1 MDYSLQKN
9 KTIILKSS
17 KKVRQISIENITYIS
32 CDSYL
37 ISIHLFNQQKP
48 EIFSTSL
55 KEIENE
61 LSYFHFLRIN
71 RNELI
76 NMKYF
81 KSYHDNGSRNIIL
94 STGSILSVSRRQWLK
109 IKNYF

>member
-1 MDYSLQKN
+1 MDYSNQKN

-17 KKVRQISIENITYIS
+17 RITRQINIGNIVYIS

-37 ISIHLFNQQKP
+37 ISIHLINQKKS
-48 EIFSTSL
+48 EIFSKPL
-55 KEIENE
+55 KEIEKE
-61 LSYFHFLRIN
+61 LSNFHFFRIN

-81 KSYHDNGSRNIIL
+81 KSYHNSASRKITL
-94 STGSILSVSRRQWLK
+94 STGKTLSVSRRKWLA

>member
-1 MDYSLQKN
+1 MDYSNQKN

-17 KKVRQISIENITYIS
+17 RKVRQIKIENIVYIS

-37 ISIHLFNQQKP
+37 LSIHLLNQKKP
-48 EIFSTSL
+48 EIFSKPL
-55 KEIENE
+55 KDIEKE
-61 LSYFHFLRIN
+61 LSNFHFLRIN

-81 KSYHDNGSRNIIL
+81 RSYYNSELRKVTL
-94 STGSILSVSRRQWLK
+94 STGIILSVSRRKWST

>member
-1 MDYSLQKN
+1 MDYSIQKG

-17 KKVRQISIENITYIS
+17 RKVRQISIENIVYIS

-37 ISIHLFNQQKP
+37 LSIHLLNQKKP
-48 EIFSTSL
+48 EIFSKSL
-55 KEIENE
+55 KDIEIE
-61 LSYFHFLRIN
+61 LSDFHFLRIN

-81 KSYHDNGSRNIIL
+81 KSYYNNQTRKITLSNGI
-94 STGSILSVSRRQWLK
+94 ILSVSRRKWSD